1 MKETLIINLI
11 AKDILI
17 GIIYCTRIE
26 IVDTATVYIY
36 NKNELISSI
45 EFKKI
50 EKVEKKYIQFLYK
63 SILIDV

>member
-11 AKDILI
+11 AKDVLV
-17 GIIYCTRIE
+17 GLIYCTKIE
-26 IVDTATVYIY
+26 IVDTTTAYIY

-50 EKVEKKYIQFLYK
+50 EKVKKNIYNFYTK
-63 SILIDV
+63 VY

>member
-11 AKDILI
+11 AKDMLI
-17 GIIYCTRIE
+17 ALIYCTKIE
-26 IVDTATVYIY
+26 IVDAATAYIY

-50 EKVEKKYIQFLYK
+50 ERIEKNIYNFYTKVF
-63 SILIDV
+63 

>member
-11 AKDILI
+11 AKDMLI
-17 GIIYCTRIE
+17 GLIYCTKIE
-26 IVDTATVYIY
+26 IVDTTTAYIY

-50 EKVEKKYIQFLYK
+50 EKVKKNIYNFYTK
-63 SILIDV
+63 VY

>member
-11 AKDILI
+11 AKDVLV
-17 GIIYCTRIE
+17 GIIYCTRIK

-45 EFKKI
+45 EFNKI
-50 EKVEKKYIQFLYK
+50 ERIEKNIYNFYTKAY
-63 SILIDV
+63 

>member
-11 AKDILI
+11 AKDMLI
-17 GIIYCTRIE
+17 GIMYCNKIKIIDST
-26 IVDTATVYIY
+26 TAYIY

-50 EKVEKKYIQFLYK
+50 EKVEKNMYNFYTKVY
-63 SILIDV
+63 

>member
-11 AKDILI
+11 AKDMLI
-17 GIIYCTRIE
+17 ALIYCTKIE
-26 IVDTATVYIY
+26 IVDAATAYIY

-50 EKVEKKYIQFLYK
+50 ERIENNIYNFYTKVY
-63 SILIDV
+63 

>member
-17 GIIYCTRIE
+17 GLIYCTKIE
-26 IVDTATVYIY
+26 IIDTATAYIY

-50 EKVEKKYIQFLYK
+50 ERTEKNIYNFYTKVY
-63 SILIDV
+63 

>member
-11 AKDILI
+11 AKDMLI
-17 GIIYCTRIE
+17 GLIYCTKIE
-26 IVDTATVYIY
+26 IIDAATAYIY

-50 EKVEKKYIQFLYK
+50 ERIEKNIYSFYTKVY
-63 SILIDV
+63 

>member
-11 AKDILI
+11 AKDMLI
-17 GIIYCTRIE
+17 GLIYCTKIE
-26 IVDTATVYIY
+26 IIDTATAYIY

-50 EKVEKKYIQFLYK
+50 EKVKKNIYNFYTK
-63 SILIDV
+63 VY

>member
-11 AKDILI
+11 AKDMLI
-17 GIIYCTRIE
+17 GLIYCTKIE
-26 IVDTATVYIY
+26 IIDTTTAYIY

-50 EKVEKKYIQFLYK
+50 ERIENNIYNFYTKVY
-63 SILIDV
+63 

>member
-17 GIIYCTRIE
+17 GIIYCTKIE
-26 IVDTATVYIY
+26 IIDTTTAYIY

-50 EKVEKKYIQFLYK
+50 EKVEKNIYNFYTKVY
-63 SILIDV
+63 

>member
-11 AKDILI
+11 AKDMLV
-17 GIIYCTRIE
+17 GLIYCTKIE
-26 IVDTATVYIY
+26 IVDTTTAYIY

-50 EKVEKKYIQFLYK
+50 EKVKKNIYNFYTK
-63 SILIDV
+63 VY

>member
-17 GIIYCTRIE
+17 GLIYCTKIE
-26 IVDTATVYIY
+26 IIDTTTAYIY

-50 EKVEKKYIQFLYK
+50 EKVKKNIYNFYTK
-63 SILIDV
+63 VY

>member
-11 AKDILI
+11 AKDMLI
-17 GIIYCTRIE
+17 GLIYCTKIE
-26 IVDTATVYIY
+26 IIDTATAYIY

-50 EKVEKKYIQFLYK
+50 ERIEKNIYNFYTKVY
-63 SILIDV
+63 

>member
-11 AKDILI
+11 AKDVLI
-17 GIIYCTRIE
+17 GLIYCAKIE
-26 IVDTATVYIY
+26 IIDTTTAYIY

-50 EKVEKKYIQFLYK
+50 EKVKKNIYNFYTK
-63 SILIDV
+63 VY

>member
-11 AKDILI
+11 AKDMLI
-17 GIIYCTRIE
+17 GLIYCTKIE
-26 IVDTATVYIY
+26 IIDTATAYIY

-50 EKVEKKYIQFLYK
+50 ERIKKNIYNFYTKVY
-63 SILIDV
+63 

>member
-11 AKDILI
+11 AKDVLV
-17 GIIYCTRIE
+17 GLIYCTKIE
-26 IVDTATVYIY
+26 IVDTTTAYIY

-50 EKVEKKYIQFLYK
+50 EKVKKNIYNFYTK
-63 SILIDV
+63 VYW

>member
-11 AKDILI
+11 AKDVLI
-17 GIIYCTRIE
+17 GLIYCTKIE
-26 IVDTATVYIY
+26 IIDTTTVYIY

-50 EKVEKKYIQFLYK
+50 EKVEKNIYNFYTKVY
-63 SILIDV
+63 

>member
-11 AKDILI
+11 AKDVLI
-17 GIIYCTRIE
+17 GLIYCTKIE
-26 IVDTATVYIY
+26 IIDTATAYIY

-50 EKVEKKYIQFLYK
+50 EKVEKNIYNFYTKVYW
-63 SILIDV
+63 